1 MNVRD
6 IYTTRFCGEPDTKDH
21 SLVALSV
28 LRESKSSSPKN
39 WIQRRGR
46 AGFKS
51 ELFIRSLALLGTTAV
66 NLGTAKVPNL
76 YEKSGEWATFVIEQ
90 HTIPSK

>member
-51 ELFIRSLALLGTTAV
+51 ELFIKIASSSWYYGRKPRNREGT
-66 NLGTAKVPNL
+66 
-76 YEKSGEWATFVIEQ
+76 EFVRKERGMGNFCD
-90 HTIPSK
+90 